1 MAKSQPS
8 KSAQRSSGGVED
20 PLGSKA
26 PASAPESTSP
36 SIPAGQE
43 GPTVEAKPA
52 RKTRSSRS
60 ARPPEPP
67 FDTFSEATAYLN
79 AHINLERQRPSQI
92 DPRIFRLDRMRA
104 ILGALGDP
112 QTQLRCVH
120 VAGSKGKGST
130 VEMVASCLAAAG
142 YAVGIYTSPHLVHV
156 RERIRVGT
164 ESISHRRFARGL
176 SVVADAAIE
185 VEAAHEK
192 PSYFELLTALAI
204 HHFVE
209 QAVDIAVVETG
220 LGGRLDSTNVLR
232 PSITAITAIQL
243 EHTELLGTTLP
254 EIAREKA
261 GIFKPTIPALTIP
274 QTPEVLEVLK
284 AEASE
289 IGAPL
294 RIVGEDI
301 EFTSRF
307 EYSPEHGPHTRISLT
322 GAHTEYEHMP
332 VPLKGEHQALN
343 CGLAL
348 AILDTLVPA
357 GFTCRERDA
366 AIGLAATPPA
376 GRMELAHENPRILID
391 GAHNPDSINALIK
404 GIGAH
409 YRYDSMVMIFG
420 CAADKNIDEL
430 LKGVALGAD
439 KVIFTRSSDNPRAAN
454 PEDLQHRF
462 AEISGKMTQ
471 VEPTLKEA
479 INTAARAVGR
489 DDLICITGSFYIAGE
504 AKRLLEQKRA
514 KA

>member
-1 MAKSQPS
+1 VAARKKPPFSTF
-8 KSAQRSSGGVED
+8 AD
-20 PLGSKA
+20 
-26 PASAPESTSP
+26 ASA
-36 SIPAGQE
+36 
-43 GPTVEAKPA
+43 
-52 RKTRSSRS
+52 
-60 ARPPEPP
+60 
-67 FDTFSEATAYLN
+67 YLD
-79 AHINLERQRPSQI
+79 AHINLERTRPSQI
-92 DPRIFRLDRMRA
+92 DPRMLRLDRMRA
-104 ILGALGDP
+104 LLAALGDP
-112 QTQLRCVH
+112 QGQIRCVH
-120 VAGSKGKGST
+120 IAGSKGKGST
-130 VEMVASCLAAAG
+130 VEMVASCLSAAG

-156 RERIRVGT
+156 RERIRVGADP
-164 ESISHRRFARGL
+164 ISARRFAKGL
-176 SVVADAAIE
+176 GAVA
-185 VEAAHEK
+185 EAALSIESEHDK
-192 PSYFELLTALAI
+192 PSYFELLTALAM

-209 QAVDIAVVETG
+209 QAVDIAVIETG

-232 PSITAITAIQL
+232 PAVTAITAIQL

-261 GIFKPTIPALTIP
+261 GIFKPTIPALTIR
-274 QTPEVLEVLK
+274 QAEEVLETLK
-284 AEASE
+284 AHASE

-294 RIVGEDI
+294 RVLGDDI

-307 EYSPEHGPHTRISLT
+307 EYSPDLGPHTRISLT
-322 GAHTEYEHMP
+322 GQHSEYEHMP
-332 VPLKGEHQALN
+332 VPLKGEHQAQN

-348 AILDTLVPA
+348 AILDTLVPL
-357 GFTCRERDA
+357 GFTCRERDV
-366 AIGLAATPPA
+366 AIGLAETPPS

-430 LKGVALGAD
+430 LKGIALGAD
-439 KVIFTRSSDNPRAAN
+439 KVIFTRSAENPRAAN
-454 PEDLQHRF
+454 PEELQHRF

-471 VEPTLKEA
+471 VEPTLKQA